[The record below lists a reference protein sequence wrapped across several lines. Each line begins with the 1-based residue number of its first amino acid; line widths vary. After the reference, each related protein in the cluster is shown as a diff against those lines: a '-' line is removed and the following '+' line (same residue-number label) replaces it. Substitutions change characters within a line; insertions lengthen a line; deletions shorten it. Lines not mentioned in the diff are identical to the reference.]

1 MNLKGKSKFVSFL
14 KAALF
19 LGACLAVSF
28 AVVFPL
34 WAFAKNAP
42 KAYSATVLIAAALIA
57 AWKLAAWTKK
67 SGAKNALRIVLK
79 CAVAAAGFFFAFN
92 FLLSFRRILALAAAV
107 LTIALFK
114 LVDVA
119 FKKA

>member
-19 LGACLAVSF
+19 LGACLVVSF

-42 KAYSATVLIAAALIA
+42 RAYSAAVLIAAAIVA
-57 AWKLAAWTKK
+57 AWKFAAWAKK
-67 SGAKNALRIVLK
+67 SGAQNMLRVFVK
-79 CAVAAAGFFFAFN
+79 CAVTAAGIFLAFY
-92 FLLSFRRILALAAAV
+92 FLLSFKRILALVAALSTV
-107 LTIALFK
+107 ALFK
-114 LVDVA
+114 LVDAA

>member
-19 LGACLAVSF
+19 LGACLVVSF

-42 KAYSATVLIAAALIA
+42 RAYSAAIVIVA
-57 AWKLAAWTKK
+57 AWKFAAWAKK
-67 SGAKNALRIVLK
+67 SGAQNMLRVLLK
-79 CAVAAAGFFFAFN
+79 CAVTAAGIFLAFY
-92 FLLSFRRILALAAAV
+92 FLLSFKRILALVAALSTV
-107 LTIALFK
+107 ALFK
-114 LVDVA
+114 LADAA

>member
-42 KAYSATVLIAAALIA
+42 RAYSATVLIAAALIA
-57 AWKLAAWTKK
+57 AWKFAAWAKK
-67 SGAKNALRIVLK
+67 SGAKKTLRVLLK
-79 CAVAAAGFFFAFN
+79 CAVAAAGIFFAFH
-92 FLLSFRRILALAAAV
+92 FLLSFRKILALAAAIS
-107 LTIALFK
+107 TIALFK

>member
-42 KAYSATVLIAAALIA
+42 RAYSAAVLILVALCA
-57 AWKLAAWTKK
+57 AWKFIAWAKK
-67 SGAKNALRIVLK
+67 SGAKKTLRVLLK
-79 CAVAAAGFFFAFN
+79 CAVLAAGIFITFR
-92 FLLSFRRILALAAAV
+92 FLLSFRRISALVAAISTAV
-107 LTIALFK
+107 LFTLADK
-114 LVDVA
+114 V

>member
-1 MNLKGKSKFVSFL
+1 MNLKVKSKFVSFL

-42 KAYSATVLIAAALIA
+42 RIYSVAVTIAAALFVAWKFA
-57 AWKLAAWTKK
+57 AWAKK
-67 SGAKNALRIVLK
+67 SGAKNAIRIVLK
-79 CAVAAAGFFFAFN
+79 CAVVAAGIFLAFH
-92 FLLSFRRILALAAAV
+92 FLLSFKRILALVAAV
-107 LTIALFK
+107 LAAAIFK
-114 LVDVA
+114 LVDAA

>member
-42 KAYSATVLIAAALIA
+42 RVYSAAVIIASALIA
-57 AWKLAAWTKK
+57 AWKFVAWAKK
-67 SGAKNALRIVLK
+67 SGAKNVLRIVLK
-79 CAVAAAGFFFAFN
+79 CAVAAVGIFFAFH
-92 FLLSFRRILALAAAV
+92 FLFSFRRTLALVAAISA
-107 LTIALFK
+107 IALFK

>member
-1 MNLKGKSKFVSFL
+1 MNLKGKSKFVSLL

-42 KAYSATVLIAAALIA
+42 RAYSVTVLVLVAAFALWKIALWA
-57 AWKLAAWTKK
+57 KK
-67 SGAKNALRIVLK
+67 SGAKNVLRTVLK
-79 CAVAAAGFFFAFN
+79 CAVAAAGIFFAFH
-92 FLLSFRRILALAAAV
+92 FLLSFRRILALAAAI

-114 LVDVA
+114 LVDAA